1 MAEYKEVAITGKRW
15 TRTNKITINIAPDG
29 SATARFSEEEITVL
43 SDGTTTNRPTET
55 LPADIDPSIAQAL
68 IDKYLQVADERDKRP
83 PPVVAEAIEP
93 V

>member
-1 MAEYKEVAITGKRW
+1 MAEYKEIAITGKRW
-15 TRTNKITINIAPDG
+15 TRTNKIAIHIAPDG
-29 SATARFSEEEITVL
+29 SATVRFYEEEITQL

-55 LPADIDPSIAQAL
+55 LPADIDPSIVQAL

-83 PPVVAEAIEP
+83 PPVVEEARI